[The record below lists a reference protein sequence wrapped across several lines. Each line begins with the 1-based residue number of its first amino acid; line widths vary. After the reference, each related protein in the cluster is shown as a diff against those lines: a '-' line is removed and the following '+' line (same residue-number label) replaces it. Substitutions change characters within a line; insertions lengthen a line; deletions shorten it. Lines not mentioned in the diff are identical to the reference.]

1 METIGGEPS
10 RSVATTITRIEYGRE
25 VKRMRI
31 RNNQIRRLVA
41 KAVILAASL
50 ALVVG
55 GNATAQGDDILT
67 VAHPFSIEMDMFG
80 ADQGGRFQLTINRA
94 IFDRL
99 IERDDAQ
106 NTIVPGLAESW
117 ERTDDTTWVFT
128 LREGVTFHDGSPL
141 TSADVKDTLDY
152 FIEQNGTLA
161 PLLQDV
167 TSIETPD
174 DTTVILTTSIANG
187 TLPSSMTLFSIA
199 PSELLR
205 DPNFS
210 VNPVGSG
217 PFKFV
222 EFVPGTRVE
231 LTANEEYWGGAPTID
246 GLVFEE
252 IPEVAARV
260 TALTTGEIDITWG
273 LPADQVAALSSDP
286 NLTIESVPAFLH
298 TEILINTE
306 REPLDNLLVRQAMAH
321 AINKDA
327 IAEFLLGPTGS
338 IATSV
343 VSASIFGAV
352 PQEPF
357 EYDPELS
364 RELLAEAGYPDG
376 VQTTVLLRPNE
387 AEQQVMLAIIS
398 DWAQVGI
405 QVEPVMEEM
414 ATWVEDYVGLNWD
427 MAMVFRPTLTGD
439 ADYTLRRLY
448 HSEANRAPFANEE
461 LDALLDQAG
470 AAATQ
475 EERLEYYAQADKMI
489 WDNVWGIF
497 PFDINEIY
505 VYRNDI
511 QGFVAA
517 ASTTPDFQN
526 VEIAAE

>member
-1 METIGGEPS
+1 VTGLI
-10 RSVATTITRIEYGRE
+10 
-25 VKRMRI
+25 
-31 RNNQIRRLVA
+31 
-41 KAVILAASL
+41 AAL
-50 ALVVG
+50 ALSLGAVG
-55 GNATAQGDDILT
+55 FAQGDVLD
-67 VAHPFSIEMDMFG
+67 VAHPFSIEMDLFG

-99 IERDDAQ
+99 VERDDAA
-106 NTIVPGLAESW
+106 NAFVPGLAESW
-117 ERTDDTTWVFT
+117 ERTDDTTWVFN
-128 LREGVTFHDGSPL
+128 LREGVTFHDGTPL
-141 TSADVKDTLDY
+141 TSVDVKDTLDY

-167 TSIETPD
+167 TAIETPD
-174 DTTVILTTSIANG
+174 ESTVVIRTSIANG

-205 DPNFS
+205 NPDFS

-217 PFKFV
+217 PFRFGS
-222 EFVPGTRVE
+222 FTPGTRVD
-231 LTANEEYWGGAPTID
+231 LVANADYWGGAPSVE
-246 GLVFEE
+246 GLVFHE
-252 IPEVAARV
+252 IPEVSSRV
-260 TALTTGEIDITWG
+260 TAVQTGEIDITWG
-273 LPADQVAALSSDP
+273 LPADQVAALEGNPDL
-286 NLTIESVPAFLH
+286 NIQSVPAFLH
-298 TEILINTE
+298 TEILLNVD
-306 REPLDNLLVRQAMAH
+306 REPLNNLQVRQAMAY
-321 AINKDA
+321 AINKEA

-343 VSASIFGAV
+343 VSSSIFGAV

-357 EYDPELS
+357 DYDPERA

-376 VQTTVLLRPNE
+376 IQTTVLLRPNE

-405 QVEPVMEEM
+405 QVDPVMEEM
-414 ATWVEDYVGLNWD
+414 ATWVEDYVALDWD

-461 LDALLDQAG
+461 LDALMDAAG
-470 AAATQ
+470 AAGT
-475 EERLEYYAQADKMI
+475 EDERLEYYAQADQMI

-505 VYRNDI
+505 VYRNSL
-511 QGFVAA
+511 QNFVPA
-517 ASTTPDFQN
+517 ASTTPAFHA
-526 VEIAAE
+526 VELAE